1 MTATSQLEIAV
12 CQRPLFPFHSS
23 IIMISRPSLGRSAQ
37 SALRRQCQQQPS
49 NRRGLA
55 AVASGT
61 FNYETGDAAGVK
73 FASRDL
79 AGPTTTVAV
88 VAKAGTR
95 YQVLPGF
102 SDGLEKFAFK
112 VRLQLKQECQEI
124 TSGCRRQLANWY
136 RARPNGL
143 L

>member
-1 MTATSQLEIAV
+1 
-12 CQRPLFPFHSS
+12 
-23 IIMISRPSLGRSAQ
+23 MISRASLGCSAQ
-37 SALRRQCQQQPS
+37 LALRRQCQGQPS

-61 FNYETGDAAGVK
+61 FNYETGEAAGVK

-79 AGPTTTVAV
+79 AGPMTTVAV

-95 YQVLPGF
+95 YQALPGL
-102 SDGLEKFAFK
+102 SDGLEKFSFK
-112 VRLQLKQECQEI
+112 VRLRWSKYHETQLI
-124 TSGCRRQLANWY
+124 SSRVP
-136 RARPNGL
+136 PNGL